1 MTFLYVLLG
10 IIAFFVILLSIRI
23 TINAEYFDEFKLSIS
38 WLFLKIQ
45 ILPSNK
51 KDKSQKEKKPK
62 KEKPAKEPSS
72 EPEPD
77 PAEQSTEKKENI
89 FVKFYNNQGFDGVI
103 ELINNAVSA
112 LGKMFS
118 SFKKHIVIRE
128 LFLFMTVT
136 GGCDAAET
144 AMEYGRICQKV
155 FPAMSF
161 ICSNLPVKK
170 YDVEIEPDF
179 IGLKNSAQ
187 FATSIHIRPIFFIN
201 AVFVL
206 VFRLVFKVVLKFLKG
221 IKNKS
226 KNQNI
231 NEGGAL

>member
-51 KDKSQKEKKPK
+51 KDKSQKDKKPK
-62 KEKPAKEPSS
+62 KEKPAKEPSP

-77 PAEQSTEKKENI
+77 PDEQPTEKKENI
-89 FVKFYNNQGFDGVI
+89 FVKFYNNQGFDGLI
-103 ELINNAVSA
+103 ELINNAASA

-128 LFLFMTVT
+128 LYLFMTVT

-170 YDVEIEPDF
+170 YDIEIEPDF